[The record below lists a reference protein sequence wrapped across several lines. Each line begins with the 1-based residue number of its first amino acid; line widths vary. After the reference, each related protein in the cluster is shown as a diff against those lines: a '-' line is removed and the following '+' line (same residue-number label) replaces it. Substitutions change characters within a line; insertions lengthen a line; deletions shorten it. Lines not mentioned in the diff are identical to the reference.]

1 MLSHNSFATFTNS
14 KQIQRQTDAYIF
26 FLCVLSNSYAK
37 AAKAAKAAKVLY
49 HMGALNYFS
58 IKMYISSMV
67 VVFSVGRL
75 L

>member
-1 MLSHNSFATFTNS
+1 MHT
-14 KQIQRQTDAYIF
+14 F

-37 AAKAAKAAKVLY
+37 AEHFKFYFQISVVLY
-49 HMGALNYFS
+49 HMGGLNYFS
-58 IKMYISSMV
+58 IKMYISSTV